1 MLAKSIMGGALEFI
15 LNGQLL
21 QVGDCSPNTTLLEFL
36 RNSRLTGSKEGCAE
50 GDCGACSVAMVCRD
64 SQGRPCYR
72 AINSCLVPLSLMAG
86 REIVTVEAIA
96 DQFKVQS
103 PSSFDKST
111 LLRQKHF
118 GGLTTEDR
126 QSAVRSC
133 ECELHPVQQKMV
145 EC

>member
-72 AINSCLVPLSLMAG
+72 AISSCLVPLSLMAG
-86 REIVTVEAIA
+86 REIISVEGIA
-96 DQFKVQS
+96 LESKVHPPSQSCGATRRLKSKVLSLKSKVQS
-103 PSSFDKST
+103 
-111 LLRQKHF
+111 RQMAPA
-118 GGLTTEDR
+118 GGLVCGR
-126 QSAVRSC
+126 
-133 ECELHPVQQKMV
+133 ELHP
-145 EC
+145 